1 MMKSIHVWWFLASTC
16 KWRAPEARQQNS
28 QVVLAYATVELHK
41 ADIYL
46 DRGKLTPEER
56 DLMVSFAVTIQGW
69 STQRTSM
76 IHLKE
81 SEMCRFDQYFSGT
94 FSFARCRSGSACL
107 WWFQRCAAGK
117 SSEWIKSSPS
127 ILEVLPLSQEQSVE
141 FLIVPCMKCLLWGSM
156 PVPRFGWTRNAPCLA
171 LETPESCCCVVG
183 CKRDS
188 LSHNRSLVPGSNYGL
203 LLAMGATTPKATEAA
218 VGFTWF
224 YDSRW

>member
-1 MMKSIHVWWFLASTC
+1 MFDGSWHQHVSEGPPKHDSKTLRLFWPMRLLSCT
-16 KWRAPEARQQNS
+16 K
-28 QVVLAYATVELHK
+28 L
-41 ADIYL
+41 IYIM

-127 ILEVLPLSQEQSVE
+127 ILEVLPPFSRAICWISHCSLYE
-141 FLIVPCMKCLLWGSM
+141 VPAVGQYASAKVWMDTQRTLFSIG
-156 PVPRFGWTRNAPCLA
+156 NAR
-171 LETPESCCCVVG
+171 E
-183 CKRDS
+183 
-188 LSHNRSLVPGSNYGL
+188 L
-203 LLAMGATTPKATEAA
+203 LLRCWM
-218 VGFTWF
+218 
-224 YDSRW
+224 

>member
-16 KWRAPEARQQNS
+16 EWRVSETRQQHS

-46 DRGKLTPEER
+46 DRGKLTPEEH

-107 WWFQRCAAGK
+107 RWFQRCAAGK

-127 ILEVLPLSQEQSVE
+127 ILEVLQCFTPFSRAICWISHCSRHE
-141 FLIVPCMKCLLWGSM
+141 VPAVGQYASAKVWMDTQRTLFSIG
-156 PVPRFGWTRNAPCLA
+156 NAR
-171 LETPESCCCVVG
+171 E
-183 CKRDS
+183 
-188 LSHNRSLVPGSNYGL
+188 L
-203 LLAMGATTPKATEAA
+203 LLRCWM
-218 VGFTWF
+218 
-224 YDSRW
+224 